1 VAAQQTFVAGIPTS
15 AGTAFIWMA
24 DRWGSRPDG
33 VKGHDF
39 QFWGPPLRFTAGGD
53 IAPIENTSDWS
64 LSVRIGAP
72 RPPNKAPYIWPRKKD
87 PNPLKTDPCTNAPLA
102 PEE

>member
-1 VAAQQTFVAGIPTS
+1 MIPTPGG
-15 AGTAFIWMA
+15 AALIWIA

-39 QFWGPPLRFTAGGD
+39 QFWSTPLRFDHDGN
-53 IAPIENTSDWS
+53 IVPIENTPQWS
-64 LSVRIGAP
+64 LSVRVYTGHFSHS
-72 RPPNKAPYIWPRKKD
+72 KKPYIWPKKKD
-87 PNPLKTDPCTNAPLA
+87 PNPLTIDPCTRGPLA